1 MSRLQERFGLAG
13 RVVVVTGGGDGIG
26 RATALVLAD
35 AGAAVGVLDR
45 DGERAAATAATI
57 ADRDGL
63 ALGLGCD
70 VTDAEGVAGAFAA
83 IAERLGPIDGLVNNA
98 GSGSHTRP
106 EQMSADEWDTV
117 LAVNLTAGFRCAQAL
132 ARDWIAQGRRGA
144 IVNLSSIAGTTALG
158 RGNVAYSAS
167 KGAID
172 AATRELAVEWAQH
185 GIRVNA
191 VAPAQTRTPKL
202 AEWVESDRGGETGG
216 AFLRGLPLGRLVEP
230 EEVADAILFLLSDAA
245 AMITGTVLPVDGG
258 NLALN
263 ASGTIGGQAWKGP
276 RG

>member
-1 MSRLQERFGLAG
+1 MSRLEERFGLGG

-26 RATALVLAD
+26 RATALVLAE
-35 AGAAVGVLDR
+35 AGAAIGALDR
-45 DGERAAATAATI
+45 DAERAVATASAI
-57 ADRDGL
+57 EQAGGR
-63 ALGLGCD
+63 AIGLGCD
-70 VTDAEGVAGAFAA
+70 VTDAPAVADALAA
-83 IAERLGPIDGLVNNA
+83 IAERLGPVDGLVNNA
-98 GSGSHTRP
+98 GTGSHTRP
-106 EQMSADEWDTV
+106 DEMSAREWDAV
-117 LAVNLTAGFRCAQAL
+117 LAVNLTAGFRCAQTV
-132 ARDWIAQGRRGA
+132 ARGWIAAGRGGA

-158 RGNVAYSAS
+158 RGNVAYSAT

-202 AEWVESDRGGETGG
+202 AEWVESDSGGGTGG
-216 AFLRGLPLGRLVEP
+216 TFLRGLPLGRLVEP

-245 AMITGTVLPVDGG
+245 AAITGTVLPVDGG

-276 RG
+276 QG